1 MRNLQS
7 LRLQLFSR
15 TLFTVGLVTLL
26 MIDAFALQNNNEA
39 DTTKETTTI
48 MSMKNS
54 ITHGEQENQD
64 GHREE
69 HKYSESLGKRE
80 KYLLANRSC
89 KMLLDSL
96 FPFIW
101 DRIS

>member
-1 MRNLQS
+1 MKMEQDMVILA
-7 LRLQLFSR
+7 
-15 TLFTVGLVTLL
+15 TLAAKEKCLVDPILY
-26 MIDAFALQNNNEA
+26 
-39 DTTKETTTI
+39 
-48 MSMKNS
+48 
-54 ITHGEQENQD
+54 ITGEQENQD

-96 FPFIW
+96 FLFIW
-101 DRIS
+101 DRIF